1 MGRWI
6 KLHSEVLCDLYSS
19 IYTILLIKSR
29 TMRWIEHMA
38 DMGEKREDEMD
49 RAYGRYGG
57 KERG

>member
-1 MGRWI
+1 
-6 KLHSEVLCDLYSS
+6 
-19 IYTILLIKSR
+19 
-29 TMRWIEHMA
+29 MRWTGHMA